1 MKEPTIQMKNH
12 PDTLPQQQFDERM
25 QHAAAELPLLKAS
38 LSVGPS
44 EGWFVLNVA
53 NIGAPIY
60 EVFVSS
66 SPFPIRDSRDSTTK
80 LSIHLPQ
87 LGVNGCQN
95 DLSLFSAKIAVDK
108 ETNDGI
114 LLGAMSGF
122 SIPVNI
128 TYQIASGLLMAERF
142 KLILGLD
149 SISEKN
155 GQLNEPQLT
164 LSGT

>member
-1 MKEPTIQMKNH
+1 MMDSPA
-12 PDTLPQQQFDERM
+12 TLPQQKFDERM
-25 QHAAAELPLLKAS
+25 QNAAAELPLLKAS

-44 EGWFVLNVA
+44 EGWFILNIV
-53 NIGAPIY
+53 NMGAPIY
-60 EVFVSS
+60 EVNVSS

-87 LGVNGCQN
+87 LGANGCQN

-108 ETNDGI
+108 ETNEGI
-114 LLGAMSGF
+114 LRGAMSGF
-122 SIPVNI
+122 AIPVNI

-155 GQLNEPQLT
+155 GQLNELQLK
-164 LSGT
+164 LSDTRPLSQL

>member
-1 MKEPTIQMKNH
+1 MKDH
-12 PDTLPQQQFDERM
+12 PATLTQQQFDQRM
-25 QHAAAELPLLKAS
+25 QHAATELPLFKAS
-38 LSVGPS
+38 LSVGPC

-53 NIGAPIY
+53 NMGAPIY
-60 EVFVSS
+60 EVNVSS

-95 DLSLFSAKIAVDK
+95 DLPLFSAKIAVDK

-114 LLGAMSGF
+114 LLGAMSGLA
-122 SIPVNI
+122 IPVNI
-128 TYQIASGLLMAERF
+128 SYRITSGLLMAERF

-155 GQLNEPQLT
+155 VQLNELQLT
-164 LSGT
+164 ISDTSTLSRL